1 MKVIS
6 PRLRARAFGFNRLEV
21 LVIVTVLAVLALAF
35 LADRKKRVDRA
46 KLIHCMGNLKHVG
59 LSFRMWAL
67 DHQEAYPMSLSTNLG
82 GTLEHVATGE
92 VWRHFKV
99 MSNEL
104 NTPLILTCA
113 SDRDR
118 VPVRHFTPAFSNT
131 NISYFVGVDASETM
145 PQMFLT
151 GDRNLEGGT
160 RLPNQML
167 LVTSNDT
174 VSWSSKIH
182 RHQGNVGLSDGSV
195 QRLATPQL
203 QEALFYTGE
212 ATNRLAMP

>member
-1 MKVIS
+1 MNTQS
-6 PRLRARAFGFNRLEV
+6 RARSHGFNRLEI
-21 LVIVTVLAVLALAF
+21 LVIVAVLAVLALAF
-35 LADRKKRVDRA
+35 HADRRKRVDRA

-67 DHQEAYPMSLSTNLG
+67 DHQDAYPMSLSTNRG

-92 VWRHFKV
+92 VWQHFQI

-104 NTPLILTCA
+104 NTPVILACA
-113 SDRDR
+113 SDQSR
-118 VPVRHFTPAFSNT
+118 VPVRHFTSAFGNT
-131 NISYFVGVDASETM
+131 NISYFVGVEASDTM
-145 PQMFLT
+145 PQMFLA

-160 RLPNQML
+160 QRPNRMR

-174 VSWSSKIH
+174 VSWSRRMH

-195 QRLATPQL
+195 QRFSSLQL
-203 QEALFYTGE
+203 QEALLHTGV
-212 ATNRLAMP
+212 ATNRLALP